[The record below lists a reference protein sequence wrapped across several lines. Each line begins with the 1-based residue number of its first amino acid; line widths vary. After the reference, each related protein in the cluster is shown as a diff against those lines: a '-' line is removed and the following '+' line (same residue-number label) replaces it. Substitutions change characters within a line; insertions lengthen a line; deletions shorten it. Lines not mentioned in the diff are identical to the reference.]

1 MPVNS
6 LHADYLENIEPWQC
20 IRDVLAGDRAIK
32 RAGEK
37 YVARLD
43 SQTDDEF
50 RAYVARGSFYNATAR
65 TVSGYVGMIFRRDP
79 VLQLPSKSAAL
90 HPALK
95 TFINDVDLHGT
106 TLDSYAKNL
115 ITDMVSLGRAG
126 TLVDWDG
133 EKENRAYL
141 SPYAAEAILN
151 WRQTRVGGELK
162 LSLVVLSE
170 SAPGQPN
177 EADPFVVEAVPQLRV
192 LKLVP
197 TANETTEQIAFTY
210 QVELW
215 QLVTNEESQE
225 GKGMALDQHR
235 HPVAAG
241 PTAQFHSL
249 HLSRSVPLATGCVEI
264 AD

>member
-1 MPVNS
+1 M
-6 LHADYLENIEPWQC
+6 HADYLENSEAWQR
-20 IRDVLAGDRAIK
+20 IRDVLAGDRALK

-43 SQTDDEF
+43 SQSDDEF
-50 RAYVARGSFYNATAR
+50 RAYVERGSFYNATSR

-79 VLQLPSKSAAL
+79 VLQLPDKSVAVQ
-90 HPALK
+90 PALK
-95 TFINDVDLHGT
+95 TFINDVDLLST

-115 ITDMVSLGRAG
+115 IVDVVSLGRAG

-141 SPYAAEAILN
+141 SAYSAESILN
-151 WRQTRVGGELK
+151 WRQTRLGGQLK

-170 SAPGQPN
+170 SAPGVPK
-177 EADPFVVEAVPQLRV
+177 DDDSFVVVDVPQIRV

-197 TANETTEQIAFTY
+197 STGDASFTY

-215 QLVTNEESQE
+215 QLAP
-225 GKGMALDQHR
+225 GKGRKKEQDWRLVSTITPFR
-235 HPVAAG
+235 LGKPLAAIPFVFHG
-241 PTAQFHSL
+241 PAHFAP
-249 HLSRSVPLATGCVEI
+249 RSVEI
-264 AD
+264 PD